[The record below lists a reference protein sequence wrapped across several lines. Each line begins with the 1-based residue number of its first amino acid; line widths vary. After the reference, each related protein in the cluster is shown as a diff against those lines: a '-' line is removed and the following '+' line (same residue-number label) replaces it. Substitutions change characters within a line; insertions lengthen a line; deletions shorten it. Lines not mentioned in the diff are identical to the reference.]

1 MKSYTIHLIRN
12 ALTDEN
18 LEGRYIG
25 HTDVELGEEGRAQL
39 LQMRDELIYP
49 PVEALFTSPLK
60 RCTETAKILY
70 PDNKPIVIDGF
81 IEYNFGEF
89 ENKTAEELKEHPV
102 FPKWLAGEKG
112 VEPPFGESN
121 EKFEKRVRSTF
132 EKVAEGLM
140 KTGTTSAAIVTHG
153 GVIMTLL
160 AAFGIP
166 EASMHEWLMPSG
178 CGYTVRITPSLWS
191 RGQKMEVFEE
201 LPIVPGAYSEP
212 DIFDGFNVEDFLYD

>member
-25 HTDVELGEEGRAQL
+25 HTDVEISEDGKAQL
-39 LQMRDELIYP
+39 AQMRDELIYP
-49 PVEALFTSPLK
+49 PVEAVFTSPLK

-70 PDNKPIVIDGF
+70 PDSKPIVIDGF

-89 ENKTAEELKEHPV
+89 ENKTAEQLEEHPV

-121 EKFEKRVRSTF
+121 ENFEKRVLGTF

-153 GVIMTLL
+153 GVIMAIL

-166 EASMHEWLMPSG
+166 EYPMHEWITPNG
-178 CGYTVRITPSLWS
+178 CGFTIKVNPSLWM
-191 RGQKMEVFEE
+191 RAKKFEVFSEFPYEREE
-201 LPIVPGAYSEP
+201 LP
-212 DIFDGFNVEDFLYD
+212 D

>member
-1 MKSYTIHLIRN
+1 MKSYTIHFIRN

-25 HTDVELGEEGRAQL
+25 HTNVEISEEGRAQL
-39 LQMRDELIYP
+39 AQMKEELVYP
-49 PVEALFTSPLK
+49 PVQAVFTSPLK

-70 PDNKPIVIDGF
+70 PDNKPIAIEGL

-89 ENKTAEELKEHPV
+89 ENKTAEELEKHPV

-121 EKFEKRVRSTF
+121 EDFEKRVLGTF
-132 EKVAEGLM
+132 EKIAEGLM

-153 GVIMTLL
+153 GVIMAIL

-166 EASMHEWLMPSG
+166 EYPMHEWITPNG
-178 CGYTVRITPSLWS
+178 CGFTVKVNPSLWM
-191 RGQKMEVFEE
+191 RAKKFEVFSEFPYEREE
-201 LPIVPGAYSEP
+201 LP
-212 DIFDGFNVEDFLYD
+212 D

>member
-25 HTDVELGEEGRAQL
+25 HTDVEISEEGRAQL
-39 LQMRDELIYP
+39 AQMRDELIYP

-70 PDNKPIVIDGF
+70 PDNKPIVINGF

-89 ENKTAEELKEHPV
+89 ENKTAEELEDHPV

-121 EKFEKRVRSTF
+121 ESFEKRVLGTF

-153 GVIMTLL
+153 GVIMAIL

-166 EASMHEWLMPSG
+166 EYPMHEWITPNG
-178 CGYTVRITPSLWS
+178 CGFTVKVNPSLWM
-191 RGQKMEVFEE
+191 RAKKFEVFSEFPYEREE
-201 LPIVPGAYSEP
+201 LP
-212 DIFDGFNVEDFLYD
+212 D

>member
-1 MKSYTIHLIRN
+1 MKSYTIHFIRN

-25 HTDVELGEEGRAQL
+25 HTDVEIGEEGRAQL
-39 LQMRDELIYP
+39 GQMKEDLIYP
-49 PVEALFTSPLK
+49 PVDAVFTSPLK

-70 PDNKPIVIDGF
+70 PDNKPIVIDGL

-89 ENKTAEELKEHPV
+89 ENKTAEQLEKHPV

-121 EKFEKRVRSTF
+121 EAFEKRVLGTF
-132 EKVAEGLM
+132 EKIAEGLM
-140 KTGTTSAAIVTHG
+140 KTGTTSAALVTHG
-153 GVIMTLL
+153 GVIMAIL

-166 EASMHEWLMPSG
+166 EYPMHEWITPNG
-178 CGYTVRITPSLWS
+178 CGFTVKVNPSLWM
-191 RGQKMEVFEE
+191 RAKKFEVFSEFPYEREE
-201 LPIVPGAYSEP
+201 VP
-212 DIFDGFNVEDFLYD
+212 D